1 MKSKNKYSFF
11 YFKYK
16 NAKVVYVPLAHMSV
30 SIFSDN
36 RSFQLANSLYAVQDV
51 TDEIFLLIAY
61 GKIIKK
67 SKDRKMCLRKKD
79 VSNLRP

>member
-30 SIFSDN
+30 SFFSDI
-36 RSFQLANSLYAVQDV
+36 RSFQLANSLYAV
-51 TDEIFLLIAY
+51 
-61 GKIIKK
+61 
-67 SKDRKMCLRKKD
+67 
-79 VSNLRP
+79 

>member
-30 SIFSDN
+30 YIFTDI

-51 TDEIFLLIAY
+51 TDEIILLIAY
-61 GKIIKK
+61 GKILKE
-67 SKDRKMCLRKKD
+67 SKDRN
-79 VSNLRP
+79 VVT

>member
-1 MKSKNKYSFF
+1 MTINSGFFLIISGIISHAKLRSLDLPFLRRKCIMKSKNKYSFF

-36 RSFQLANSLYAVQDV
+36 RSFQLANSLYAV
-51 TDEIFLLIAY
+51 
-61 GKIIKK
+61 
-67 SKDRKMCLRKKD
+67 
-79 VSNLRP
+79 